1 MVLSTWWAKVKALPR
16 WQQIVL
22 VVVVLFV
29 LNSCSRQA
37 GGPVIPVVPVLPDI
51 R

>member
-1 MVLSTWWAKVKALPR
+1 MLAMWWKKFLALPR
-16 WQQIVL
+16 WQQVVL